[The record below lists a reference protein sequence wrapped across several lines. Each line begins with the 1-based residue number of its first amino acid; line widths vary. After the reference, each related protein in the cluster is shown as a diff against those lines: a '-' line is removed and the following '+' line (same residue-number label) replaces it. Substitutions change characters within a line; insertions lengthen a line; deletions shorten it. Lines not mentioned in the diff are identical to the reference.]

1 MNKNTILAVILSTLV
16 VIGAF
21 VFQSLTSSKNSNQ
34 LSSSS
39 IEKLKIQKFQQK
51 IKIQKN

>member
-21 VFQSLTSSKNSNQ
+21 VFQSLTSPKKSNQ
-34 LSSSS
+34 FS
-39 IEKLKIQKFQQK
+39 
-51 IKIQKN
+51 

>member
-21 VFQSLTSSKNSNQ
+21 VFQSLTYPKN
-34 LSSSS
+34 
-39 IEKLKIQKFQQK
+39 
-51 IKIQKN
+51 